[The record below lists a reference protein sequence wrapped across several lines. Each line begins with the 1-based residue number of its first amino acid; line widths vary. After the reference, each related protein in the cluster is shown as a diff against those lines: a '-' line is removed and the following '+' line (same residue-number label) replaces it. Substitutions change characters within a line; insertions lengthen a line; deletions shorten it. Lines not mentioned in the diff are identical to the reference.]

1 MKGKRDPVEA
11 AAELAY
17 QNLLAGRA
25 RQTWEVVEHGHRAFI
40 EADKAGAFSIHLYRC
55 GREDEGAIRYWTNL
69 GDLEVARAAALELC
83 EVESQK
89 APQLDLFG

>member
-1 MKGKRDPVEA
+1 MKDKRDAVEA
-11 AAELAY
+11 AAELAH
-17 QNLLAGRA
+17 QNLLAA
-25 RQTWEVVEHGHRAFI
+25 RERRTWEVVEHGHRAFI
-40 EADKAGAFSIHLYRC
+40 EADKAGVFSIHLYRC
-55 GREDEGAIRYWTNL
+55 GREDEGAIRYRTNL